1 MRPVVFTF
9 DDNEYFRHS
18 AYRDPVLIRASV
30 ILAFFLD
37 SLSTS
42 ATDGI
47 VYLTTVTHWGDL
59 GYYDVEAL
67 LIPIFILLT
76 GVSGLVSR
84 VYLGYR
90 YWRITKHQTFM
101 AIFVALNL
109 ASIGGLALL
118 SVTALRNATFDARF
132 ALRVPAI
139 FWMASSAA
147 ADIFIALLLL
157 VCSRHGI
164 SSFPRF
170 CSAALQTG
178 LVGAL
183 FSLATFVVFL
193 VDTEQTS
200 LSFAVLISLG
210 RVYSH
215 AVVSPPSTPTPPS
228 TQLRNLNS
236 RRPPS
241 IDALGPMAS
250 HSIPHLTTYAFSLDT
265 AHHHNSGMTTTTT
278 ASNSART
285 RPIISA
291 PLPVGEPNPDPDPTP
306 TMNTNTNRLGRFH
319 EELRWGLGTR
329 YEESV
334 GEKGGSF
341 LE

>member
-1 MRPVVFTF
+1 
-9 DDNEYFRHS
+9 
-18 AYRDPVLIRASV
+18 
-30 ILAFFLD
+30 
-37 SLSTS
+37 
-42 ATDGI
+42 
-47 VYLTTVTHWGDL
+47 
-59 GYYDVEAL
+59 
-67 LIPIFILLT
+67 
-76 GVSGLVSR
+76 
-84 VYLGYR
+84 
-90 YWRITKHQTFM
+90 
-101 AIFVALNL
+101 
-109 ASIGGLALL
+109 
-118 SVTALRNATFDARF
+118 
-132 ALRVPAI
+132 
-139 FWMASSAA
+139 MASSAA

-157 VCSRHGI
+157 SCSRHGI
-164 SSFPRF
+164 SSFPRL
-170 CSAALQTG
+170 CSAVLQTG

-183 FSLATFVVFL
+183 FSLATFAVFL

-215 AVVSPPSTPTPPS
+215 AV
-228 TQLRNLNS
+228 LRNLNS

-265 AHHHNSGMTTTTT
+265 THHNSGMTTTTST
-278 ASNSART
+278 SART

-306 TMNTNTNRLGRFH
+306 TTNTTYTNTGRLGRFH
-319 EELRWGLGTR
+319 EELRWGTH

-334 GEKGGSF
+334 GEKEKGGSF